1 MYGRRVRLC
10 AIQETLLLELAATRR
25 PTTRCMQKEQLEF
38 IKVRPRTAIERAPSL
53 CTATHD
59 TCTTA
64 YNRTVR
70 LRQPATQADQPQLLG
85 VQRALGPC
93 YYGQE
98 SE

>member
-1 MYGRRVRLC
+1 MCDRRVRLC
-10 AIQETLLLELAATRR
+10 AIQERLLLELAATRR